1 LIERR
6 INENEEQFLWRLGQE
21 KDNGTLD
28 LSWDEIADIMNKEFR
43 DDESQY
49 LTPAAYRKP
58 YQYAK
63 RFMDAGVFRK
73 YGDDSSYIFELR
85 EAKENIQK
93 EKQKLSDERTA
104 INRKLRETA
113 RTEEDLARLESL
125 IRENGQTVFKPIYT
139 DMTISDNDMIIAISD
154 FHLGTNVNNNFGVY
168 NAEIAEKRL
177 IQYLKQII
185 EIKNLYQSENAYI
198 LLIGDLI
205 SGEIHITNQLEN
217 RENLTEQVQKSAEL
231 ISAFTYE
238 ISKHFKN
245 VYVNGVAGNHSRTS
259 FKDQVL
265 RGNRLDNLIP
275 WYMKAKLSSVDNVVF
290 IDESNYDSTIGCV
303 DIRGNRYL
311 LVHGDYDEFSE
322 KGISRL
328 ILMLGFKPTAIFY
341 GHMHHCSFDE
351 IANVKLIRSGSFC
364 GAADD
369 FSVTKRLSGRPS
381 QMVCIATSDGIKTIC
396 PIELS

>member
-1 LIERR
+1 MIERLV
-6 INENEEQFLWRLGQE
+6 NENEEQFLWRLGQE
-21 KDNGTLD
+21 KDKGLLD
-28 LSWDEIADIMNKEFR
+28 LSWDEIANIMNREFR

-49 LTPAAYRKP
+49 LTPTAYRKP

-63 RFMDAGVFRK
+63 RFMDAGVFQK
-73 YGDDSSYIFELR
+73 YGDDSSYIYELR
-85 EAKENIQK
+85 EAKETIQK

-113 RTEEDLARLESL
+113 RTEEDLARLEAL
-125 IRENGQTVFKPIYT
+125 IRENGKTVFKPMYT
-139 DMTISDNDMIIAISD
+139 DMTVSDNDMIIAVSD
-154 FHLGTNVNNNFGVY
+154 FHLGTNVNNSFGVY
-168 NAEIAEKRL
+168 NSEIAEKRL
-177 IQYLKQII
+177 IRYLEQII

-198 LLIGDLI
+198 LLMGDLI

-231 ISAFTYE
+231 ISAFVYE
-238 ISKHFKN
+238 ICKHFKN

-275 WYMKAKLSSVDNVVF
+275 WYMKAKLSSVENIAF
-290 IDESNYDSTIGCV
+290 IDDGNFDSTIGCV
-303 DIRGNRYL
+303 DIRGNHYL
-311 LVHGDYDEFSE
+311 FVHGDYDEFNE
-322 KGISRL
+322 KGISR
-328 ILMLGFKPTAIFY
+328 IVLMLGFKPTAIFY

-351 IANVKLIRSGSFC
+351 IANVKIIRSGSFC

-369 FSVTKRLSGRPS
+369 FSVTKRLSGKPS
-381 QMVCIATSDGIKTIC
+381 QMVCIATNDGIKTIC
-396 PIELS
+396 PIDLS